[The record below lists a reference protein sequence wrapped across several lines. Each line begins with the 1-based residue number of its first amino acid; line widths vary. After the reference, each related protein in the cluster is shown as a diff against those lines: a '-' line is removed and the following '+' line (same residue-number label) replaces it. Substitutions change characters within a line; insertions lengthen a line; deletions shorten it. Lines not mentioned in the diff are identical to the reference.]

1 MERLLD
7 NALDFG
13 LKEFEF
19 WEMTPAE
26 IKRHIDSRNRMMK
39 FEAKQRATFDY
50 ILANLINK
58 GTAVV
63 MGAKEPFPTIEEAY
77 PDLFSDL
84 QKERE
89 EKIAQQKM
97 SLSALRF
104 RQFAQSYNSK
114 FKDKE
119 VPTKNE

>member
-58 GTAVV
+58 GTAIV
-63 MGAKEPFPTIEEAY
+63 MGAKESFPTIEQAY